1 MASGGNA
8 AKSSAA
14 FYDRAGLVVR
24 PHSGL
29 MKAAAFVLP
38 AILGRVFVTARRV
51 AVQNQPSLRDF
62 TPFRYGIHNH
72 VQRCG
77 SVQDLSVEG
86 L

>member
-29 MKAAAFVLP
+29 MKAAAFVFP
-38 AILGRVFVTARRV
+38 AILGRIFVTARRV
-51 AVQNQPSLRDF
+51 A
-62 TPFRYGIHNH
+62 I
-72 VQRCG
+72 
-77 SVQDLSVEG
+77 
-86 L
+86 